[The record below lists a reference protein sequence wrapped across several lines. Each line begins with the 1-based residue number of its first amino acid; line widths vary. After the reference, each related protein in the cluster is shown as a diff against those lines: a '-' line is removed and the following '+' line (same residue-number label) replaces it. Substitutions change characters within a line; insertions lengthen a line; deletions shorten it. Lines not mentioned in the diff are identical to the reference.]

1 VRIAYITAGAAGML
15 CGSCLHDNTLAAA
28 LMSMG
33 EDVALIPTYTP
44 IRTDETDVS
53 LDRVFYGAVNVWL
66 EQKSALS
73 RWLPRPVRRLLD
85 RPGLLEWASSRGVS
99 IDAAELGDMTLSV
112 LQGEKGKQQRELDE
126 LVAWLRDD
134 YHPDIVHITNSMLL
148 GLAAPIK
155 RELDVPVL
163 CSLQGED
170 LFLDDLVEPYRTR
183 VHRELRQHAEEVD
196 ALIATSDYYADF
208 MAEYLDVDRER
219 VRVVRLGINL
229 EGHGEPGSGDPGGD
243 TDSVHPGRPFVVG
256 YLARIAPEKGLH
268 LLAEAF
274 ALLAAVAAGD
284 DGGRPVELRAA
295 GWLGDEHR
303 PYLEEVRRRL
313 EERGLGDAFRYEGEV
328 SREEKIRFL
337 QGLDVLSVPTVYRE
351 PKGLFVLEALANG
364 VPVVEPA
371 HGSFPEMI
379 EATGGGLLVEPD
391 SAEDLSR
398 ALDVLRRDPERARAL
413 GRVGRQAVT
422 ERFTDRA
429 MAESTHRLYREWVGE
444 PAGTTAT

>member
-1 VRIAYITAGAAGML
+1 MRIAYITAGAAGML

-53 LDRVFYGAVNVWL
+53 IDRVFYGAVNVWL
-66 EQKSALS
+66 EQKSRLS
-73 RWLPRPVRRLLD
+73 RWLPGPVRRLLD
-85 RPGLLEWASSRGVS
+85 RPGLLQWASSRGVS
-99 IDAAELGDMTLSV
+99 IDAADLGDMTLSV
-112 LQGEKGKQQRELDE
+112 LQGERGRQQRELDE

-134 YHPDIVHITNSMLL
+134 FRPDIVHITNSMLL
-148 GLAAPIK
+148 GLAGPIK
-155 RELDVPVL
+155 RELAVPVL

-170 LFLDDLVEPYRTR
+170 LFLEDLVEPYRTH
-183 VHRELRQHAEEVD
+183 VNRELRRQAGEVD

-208 MAEYLDVDRER
+208 MAEYLDVGRER
-219 VRVVRLGINL
+219 VRVVRLGISL
-229 EGHGEPGSGDPGGD
+229 EGHGQPASRDEAGARGAG
-243 TDSVHPGRPFVVG
+243 TPFVVG

-274 ALLAAVAAGD
+274 ALLAEGTAGNAD
-284 DGGRPVELRAA
+284 ERPLELRVA
-295 GWLGDEHR
+295 GWLGDDDR
-303 PYLEEVRRRL
+303 DYLDDVRRRL
-313 EERGLGDAFRYEGEV
+313 EERGLGGAFRYEGEV
-328 SREEKIRFL
+328 SRDEKIRFL

-379 EATGGGLLVEPD
+379 EATGGGVLVEPG
-391 SAEDLSR
+391 SAEALAH
-398 ALDVLRRDPERARAL
+398 ALDDLRRDPGRARAL
-413 GRVGRQAVT
+413 GRSGRQAVHQQ
-422 ERFTDRA
+422 FSDRT
-429 MAESTHRLYREWVGE
+429 MAETTRRLYREWVGK
-444 PAGTTAT
+444 PAAAAGR